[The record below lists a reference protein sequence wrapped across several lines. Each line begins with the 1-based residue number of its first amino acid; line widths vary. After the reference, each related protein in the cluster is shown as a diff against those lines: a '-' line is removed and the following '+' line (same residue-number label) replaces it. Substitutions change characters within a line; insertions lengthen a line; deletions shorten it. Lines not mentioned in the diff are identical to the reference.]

1 MSVNDDRPLLD
12 PSAAAVTPRQLW
24 RRFILFG
31 IAVVVVVTGLGLR
44 MFQLQVTDA
53 EHYQAIAV
61 ERRQRTV
68 SIPVTRG
75 LIFDRKGRQLVENV
89 PVFVVRVTPGDVPFS
104 TRDAVVERLAE
115 LLDLKSVDIYR
126 VLDRG
131 SGSSF
136 DPITLKT
143 DVPTRV
149 ARIIAEE
156 HLGLPGVS
164 VEVTARRRYPYGAL
178 VSHILGWTGR
188 VTQDE
193 YDRLAD
199 DGYTV
204 DDTIGKAGVE
214 LTFEPELR
222 GTYGVEEVQ
231 RDASGR
237 VVSVLRTL
245 TDPKAG
251 ASIQLTIDLQIQR
264 EAQKALQWGMRA
276 AHLQRGVF
284 LVMNPQNGEILA
296 MVSLPA
302 YDNNEFAKGISTAR
316 YRRLARDPHRP
327 LINMAISEQLPPGS
341 TYKLVT
347 GIGALQDRKITP
359 ATRLVTRRFIT
370 VAGTK
375 MYDWTLYPWGP
386 ITIFNGFAHS
396 SDTFF
401 YQVALRLG
409 IDRLAYWAH
418 EFGFGRKTGVDLP
431 GETVGTVP
439 TNSWKRQLFSQNIY
453 PGETAQAGIGQGYD
467 MVTPLQLIT
476 AYSALANG
484 GTLYRPQIV
493 RRLVDSRGRTVRTLK
508 PEVVRKLPVD
518 PGLLRVMRVAARNVL
533 VVRHTYNFVDV
544 PLVIA
549 GKSGTAEYGV
559 RDSQG
564 RLPFH
569 SWFVGFVPTDPAGR
583 PTTRTA
589 SRPYR
594 APTRSWRS
602 SRSRTTPGR
611 AATPRTEIAKYFLQ
625 LHYDVKRDYRNRELM
640 VKRQLLRPVGRW
652 ARSVSTPHA
661 SPGFRP
667 GR

>member
-1 MSVNDDRPLLD
+1 M
-12 PSAAAVTPRQLW
+12 TPRQLW

-31 IAVVVVVTGLGLR
+31 VAVVLVVSGLGVRL
-44 MFQLQVTDA
+44 FQLQVADA
-53 EHYQAIAV
+53 DRYSALAV
-61 ERRQRTV
+61 QSRRRTV
-68 SIPVTRG
+68 AIPVTRG
-75 LIFDRKGRQLVENV
+75 LIFDRRGRQLVENV
-89 PVFVVRVTPGDVPFS
+89 PVFVVRITPGEVPFS
-104 TRDAVVERLAE
+104 TRDGVVDRLAE
-115 LLDLKSVDIYR
+115 LLDMKRVEIYR
-126 VLDRG
+126 KLDGVAG
-131 SGSSF
+131 SNF

-143 DVPTRV
+143 DVSQKV

-164 VEVTARRRYPYGAL
+164 VDVTSRRRYPYGSL
-178 VSHILGWTGR
+178 VAHILGWTGR
-188 VTQDE
+188 VSAHELDA
-193 YDRLAD
+193 LAD
-199 DGYTV
+199 DGYLA

-214 LTFEPELR
+214 LTFERELR
-222 GTYGVEEVQ
+222 GTYGVDEVQ

-237 VVSVLRTL
+237 IVSVLRTL
-245 TDPKAG
+245 EEPKAG
-251 ASIQLTIDLQIQR
+251 ESIQLTIDLKVQR
-264 EAQKALQWGMRA
+264 EAQRALRWGMRA
-276 AHLQRGVF
+276 ARLQRGVF

-327 LINMAISEQLPPGS
+327 LVNLAISEQLPPGS

-359 ATRLVTRRFIT
+359 QTRLRTRRFIT

-375 MYDWTLYPWGP
+375 MFDWHLTGWGP
-386 ITIFNGFAHS
+386 INIYGGFAHS

-401 YQVALRLG
+401 YQVALKLG

-431 GETVGTVP
+431 NETVGTVP
-439 TNSWKRQLFSQNIY
+439 THAWKRQLFSQNIY

-476 AYSALANG
+476 AYAALANG

-493 RRLVDSRGRTVRTLK
+493 RRIVDSKGETIRAVK
-508 PEVVRKLPVD
+508 PEVVRRLPID
-518 PGLLRVMRVAARNVL
+518 SSLLKVMRVASRNVL

-559 RDSQG
+559 RDSKG

-569 SWFVGFVPTDPAGR
+569 SWFVGWVPKDPKRHAGDRNGFKSVAGTDSELAFL
-583 PTTRTA
+583 A
-589 SRPYR
+589 FAYD
-594 APTRSWRS
+594 
-602 SRSRTTPGR
+602 SRTRGN
-611 AATPRTEIAKYFLQ
+611 AATEIAKYFLQ
-625 LHYDVKRDYRNRELM
+625 LHYGVQKDYRNPELM
-640 VKRQLLRPVGRW
+640 VKDNFYGQ
-652 ARSVSTPHA
+652 
-661 SPGFRP
+661 
-667 GR
+667 

>member
-1 MSVNDDRPLLD
+1 MSVSDDRPLLD
-12 PSAAAVTPRQLW
+12 PSASTVTPRQLW

-31 IAVVVVVTGLGLR
+31 IAVVLVVTGLGLR
-44 MFQLQVTDA
+44 LFQLQVTDA
-53 EHYQAIAV
+53 DRYSALAAQG
-61 ERRQRTV
+61 RQRTV

-89 PVFVVRVTPGDVPFS
+89 PVFVVKITPGEVPYTS
-104 TRDAVVERLAE
+104 RDAVAERLGE
-115 LLDLKSVDIYR
+115 LLDMKPVDIFR
-126 VLDRG
+126 VLDGVTG
-131 SGSSF
+131 SAF
-136 DPITLKT
+136 DPITLKSGVSQ
-143 DVPTRV
+143 DV

-164 VEVTARRRYPYGAL
+164 VDVTSRRRYPYGSL
-178 VSHILGWTGR
+178 VAHVLGWTGR
-188 VTQDE
+188 VSADE
-193 YDRLAD
+193 YDRLSD
-199 DGYTV
+199 DGYLS

-214 LTFEPELR
+214 LTFESVLR
-222 GTYGVEEVQ
+222 GTYGVDEVE

-245 TDPKAG
+245 EEPQAG
-251 ASIQLTIDLQIQR
+251 ESIQLTIDLKIQR
-264 EAQKALQWGMRA
+264 EAQKALEWGMRA

-296 MVSLPA
+296 MVSLPS
-302 YDNNEFAKGISTAR
+302 YDNNEFAKGITAGR

-327 LINMAISEQLPPGS
+327 LVNLAISEQLPPGS

-359 ATRLVTRRFIT
+359 QTRLRTKRFIV

-375 MYDWTLYPWGP
+375 MFDWHLTGWGP
-386 ITIFNGFAHS
+386 INIYGGFAHS

-401 YQVALRLG
+401 YQVALKLG

-431 GETVGTVP
+431 NETVGTVP
-439 TNSWKRQLFSQNIY
+439 TNAWKRQLFSQSIY

-484 GTLYRPQIV
+484 GTVYRPQIV
-493 RRLVDSRGRTVRTLK
+493 RKIVDSKGNAIRTLK
-508 PEVVRKLPVD
+508 PEVVRKLPID
-518 PGLLRVMRVAARNVL
+518 SSLLKVMRVAARNVL

-559 RDSQG
+559 RDSKG

-569 SWFVGFVPTDPAGR
+569 SWFVGWVPKDPRKHEGDPNGFKSIAGTDSELAFL
-583 PTTRTA
+583 A
-589 SRPYR
+589 FAYD
-594 APTRSWRS
+594 
-602 SRSRTTPGR
+602 SRTRGN
-611 AATPRTEIAKYFLQ
+611 AATEIAKYFLQ
-625 LHYDVKRDYRNRELM
+625 LHYGIQKDYRNPELM
-640 VKRQLLRPVGRW
+640 VKDNFYGQ
-652 ARSVSTPHA
+652 
-661 SPGFRP
+661 
-667 GR
+667 

>member
-1 MSVNDDRPLLD
+1 MSVDDRPLLD
-12 PSAAAVTPRQLW
+12 PGAAAVTPRQLW

-31 IAVVVVVTGLGLR
+31 IAVVLVVTGLGVRL
-44 MFQLQVTDA
+44 FQLQVTDA
-53 EHYQAIAV
+53 GRYEALAV
-61 ERRQRTV
+61 QRRQRTV

-89 PVFVVRVTPGDVPFS
+89 PVFVVRITPGDVPF
-104 TRDAVVERLAE
+104 TLRDPMAKRLAE
-115 LLDLKSVDIYR
+115 LLDLKPVDIYR
-126 VLDRG
+126 VLDGVTG
-131 SGSSF
+131 SAF
-136 DPITLKT
+136 DPVTLKSGVSQ
-143 DVPTRV
+143 DV

-164 VEVTARRRYPYGAL
+164 VDVTSRRRYPYGSLIAH
-178 VSHILGWTGR
+178 VLGWTGR
-188 VTQDE
+188 VSADE
-193 YDRLAD
+193 YDRLSA
-199 DGYTV
+199 DGYLA

-214 LTFEPELR
+214 LSFERVLR
-222 GTYGVEEVQ
+222 GTYGVDEVQ

-245 TDPKAG
+245 QEPQAG
-251 ASIQLTIDLQIQR
+251 ESIQLTIDLKVQR
-264 EAQKALQWGMRA
+264 EAQKALEWGMRA

-302 YDNNEFAKGISTAR
+302 YDNNEFARGITAAR

-327 LINMAISEQLPPGS
+327 LVNLAISEQLPPGS

-359 ATRLVTRRFIT
+359 QTRLRTKHFIV

-375 MYDWTLYPWGP
+375 MFDWHLTGWGP
-386 ITIFNGFAHS
+386 INIYGGFAHS

-401 YQVALRLG
+401 YQVALKLG

-431 GETVGTVP
+431 NETVGTVP
-439 TNSWKRQLFSQNIY
+439 TNAWKRQLFSQNIY

-476 AYSALANG
+476 AYAALANG

-493 RRLVDSRGRTVRTLK
+493 RRIVDSKGRTIRTLK
-508 PEVVRKLPVD
+508 PEVVRKLPID
-518 PGLLRVMRVAARNVL
+518 ASLLKVMRVAARNVL

-544 PLVIA
+544 PLVIGA
-549 GKSGTAEYGV
+549 KSGTAEYGV
-559 RDSQG
+559 RDSKG

-569 SWFVGFVPTDPAGR
+569 SCIVGGCPRIPT
-583 PTTRTA
+583 
-589 SRPYR
+589 SRPGTPM
-594 APTRSWRS
+594 AS
-602 SRSRTTPGR
+602 SRSRAPTPSSRSSPSPMTRGPV
-611 AATPRTEIAKYFLQ
+611 ATPR
-625 LHYDVKRDYRNRELM
+625 
-640 VKRQLLRPVGRW
+640 P
-652 ARSVSTPHA
+652 RSRSTSSSFTTA
-661 SPGFRP
+661 SRGTTVTRS
-667 GR
+667 

>member
-1 MSVNDDRPLLD
+1 MSVSDDRPLLD
-12 PSAAAVTPRQLW
+12 PSASTVTPRQLW

-31 IAVVVVVTGLGLR
+31 IAVVLVVSGLGVRL
-44 MFQLQVTDA
+44 FQLQVTEADRYSA
-53 EHYQAIAV
+53 LAAQG
-61 ERRQRTV
+61 RQRTV

-89 PVFVVRVTPGDVPFS
+89 PVFVVRITPGEVPYTS
-104 TRDAVVERLAE
+104 RDAVAGRLGE
-115 LLDLKSVDIYR
+115 LLDMKPVDIFR
-126 VLDRG
+126 VLDGVTG
-131 SGSSF
+131 SAF
-136 DPITLKT
+136 EPITLKSGVSQ
-143 DVPTRV
+143 DV

-164 VEVTARRRYPYGAL
+164 VDVTSRRRYPYGSL
-178 VSHILGWTGR
+178 VAHVLGWTGR
-188 VTQDE
+188 VSADE
-193 YDRLAD
+193 YDRLSD
-199 DGYTV
+199 DGYLS

-214 LTFEPELR
+214 LTFEGVLR
-222 GTYGVEEVQ
+222 GTYGVDEVE

-245 TDPKAG
+245 EEPQAG
-251 ASIQLTIDLQIQR
+251 ESIQLTIDLKVQR
-264 EAQKALQWGMRA
+264 EAQKALEWGMRA

-296 MVSLPA
+296 MVSLPS
-302 YDNNEFAKGISTAR
+302 YDNNEFAKGITAAR

-327 LINMAISEQLPPGS
+327 LVNLAISEQLPPGS

-359 ATRLVTRRFIT
+359 QTRLRTKRFIV

-375 MYDWTLYPWGP
+375 MFDWHLTGWGP
-386 ITIFNGFAHS
+386 INIYGGFAHS

-401 YQVALRLG
+401 YQVALKLG

-431 GETVGTVP
+431 NETVGTVP
-439 TNSWKRQLFSQNIY
+439 TNAWKRQLFSQSIY

-476 AYSALANG
+476 AYAALANG
-484 GTLYRPQIV
+484 GTVYRPQIV
-493 RRLVDSRGRTVRTLK
+493 RKIVDSKDNTIRTLK
-508 PEVVRKLPVD
+508 PEVVRKLPID
-518 PGLLRVMRVAARNVL
+518 SSLLKVMRVAARNVL

-559 RDSQG
+559 RDSKG

-569 SWFVGFVPTDPAGR
+569 SWFVGWVPKDPRKHEGDPNGFKSVAGTDSELAFL
-583 PTTRTA
+583 A
-589 SRPYR
+589 FAYD
-594 APTRSWRS
+594 
-602 SRSRTTPGR
+602 SRTRGN
-611 AATPRTEIAKYFLQ
+611 AATEIAKYFLQ
-625 LHYDVKRDYRNRELM
+625 LHYGIQKDYRNPELM
-640 VKRQLLRPVGRW
+640 VKDNFYGQ
-652 ARSVSTPHA
+652 
-661 SPGFRP
+661 
-667 GR
+667 

>member
-1 MSVNDDRPLLD
+1 VSVSDDRPLLD
-12 PSAAAVTPRQLW
+12 PSASTVTPRQLW

-31 IAVVVVVTGLGLR
+31 IAVVLVVSGLGVRL
-44 MFQLQVTDA
+44 FQLQVTEADRYSA
-53 EHYQAIAV
+53 LAAQG
-61 ERRQRTV
+61 RQRTV

-89 PVFVVRVTPGDVPFS
+89 PVFVVRITPGEVPYTS
-104 TRDAVVERLAE
+104 RDAVAGRLGE
-115 LLDLKSVDIYR
+115 LLDMKPVDIFR
-126 VLDRG
+126 VLDGVTG
-131 SGSSF
+131 SAF
-136 DPITLKT
+136 EPITLKSGVSQ
-143 DVPTRV
+143 DV

-164 VEVTARRRYPYGAL
+164 VDVTSRRRYPYGSL
-178 VSHILGWTGR
+178 VAHVLGWTGR
-188 VTQDE
+188 VSADE
-193 YDRLAD
+193 YDRLSD
-199 DGYTV
+199 DGYLS

-214 LTFEPELR
+214 LTFEGVLR
-222 GTYGVEEVQ
+222 GTYGVDEVE

-245 TDPKAG
+245 EEPQAG
-251 ASIQLTIDLQIQR
+251 ESIQLTIDLKVQR
-264 EAQKALQWGMRA
+264 EAQKALEWGMRA

-296 MVSLPA
+296 MVSLPS
-302 YDNNEFAKGISTAR
+302 YDNNEFAKGITAAR

-327 LINMAISEQLPPGS
+327 LVNLAISEQLPPGS

-359 ATRLVTRRFIT
+359 QTRLRTKRFIV

-375 MYDWTLYPWGP
+375 MFDWHLTGWGP
-386 ITIFNGFAHS
+386 INIYGGFAHS

-401 YQVALRLG
+401 YQVALKLG

-431 GETVGTVP
+431 NETVGTVP
-439 TNSWKRQLFSQNIY
+439 TNAWKRQLFSQSIY

-476 AYSALANG
+476 AYAALANG
-484 GTLYRPQIV
+484 GTVYRPQIV
-493 RRLVDSRGRTVRTLK
+493 RKIVDSKDNTIRTLK
-508 PEVVRKLPVD
+508 PEVVRKLPID
-518 PGLLRVMRVAARNVL
+518 SSLLKVMRVAARNVL

-559 RDSQG
+559 RDSKG

-569 SWFVGFVPTDPAGR
+569 SWFVGWVPKDPRKHEGDPNGFKSVAGTDSELAFL
-583 PTTRTA
+583 A
-589 SRPYR
+589 FAYD
-594 APTRSWRS
+594 
-602 SRSRTTPGR
+602 SRTRGN
-611 AATPRTEIAKYFLQ
+611 AATEIAKYFLQ
-625 LHYDVKRDYRNRELM
+625 LHYGIQKDYRNPELM
-640 VKRQLLRPVGRW
+640 VKDNFYGQ
-652 ARSVSTPHA
+652 
-661 SPGFRP
+661 
-667 GR
+667 

>member
-1 MSVNDDRPLLD
+1 VSVNDDRPLLD
-12 PSAAAVTPRQLW
+12 PSASAVTPRQLW

-31 IAVVVVVTGLGLR
+31 VAVVMVVTGLGLR
-44 MFQLQVTDA
+44 LFQLQVTDA
-53 EHYQAIAV
+53 NRYEALAAQ
-61 ERRQRTV
+61 RRPRTV

-89 PVFVVRVTPGDVPFS
+89 PVFVVRITPGDVPF
-104 TRDAVVERLAE
+104 TLRDAVAERLAE
-115 LLDLKSVDIYR
+115 LLDMKPVDIYR
-126 VLDRG
+126 ILDGVTG
-131 SGSSF
+131 SAF
-136 DPITLKT
+136 DPITLKSGVSE
-143 DVPTRV
+143 DV

-164 VEVTARRRYPYGAL
+164 VDVTSRRRYPYGSL
-178 VSHILGWTGR
+178 VAHVLGWTGR
-188 VTQDE
+188 VSADE
-193 YDRLAD
+193 HDRLSD
-199 DGYTV
+199 DGYLAE
-204 DDTIGKAGVE
+204 DTIGKAGVE
-214 LTFEPELR
+214 LTFESVLR
-222 GTYGVEEVQ
+222 GNYGVDEVE

-245 TDPKAG
+245 QEPQAG
-251 ASIQLTIDLQIQR
+251 ESIQLTIDLKVQR
-264 EAQKALQWGMRA
+264 EAQKALEWGMRA

-302 YDNNEFAKGISTAR
+302 YDNNEFAKGISSAR
-316 YRRLARDPHRP
+316 YRKLARDSHRP
-327 LINMAISEQLPPGS
+327 LVNLAISEQLPPGS

-359 ATRLVTRRFIT
+359 QTRLRTKRFIV

-375 MYDWTLYPWGP
+375 MFDWHLTGWGP
-386 ITIFNGFAHS
+386 INIYGGFAHS

-401 YQVALRLG
+401 YQVALKLG

-431 GETVGTVP
+431 NETVGTVP
-439 TNSWKRQLFSQNIY
+439 TNAWKRQLFSQNIY

-467 MVTPLQLIT
+467 MVTPIQLIT

-493 RRLVDSRGRTVRTLK
+493 RKIVDSKDRTIRTIK
-508 PEVVRKLPVD
+508 PEVVRKLPID
-518 PGLLRVMRVAARNVL
+518 SSLLKVMRVAARNVL

-549 GKSGTAEYGV
+549 AKSGTAEYGV
-559 RDSQG
+559 RDSKG

-569 SWFVGFVPTDPAGR
+569 SWIVGWVPKDPHKQAGDPNGFKSIAGTDSELAFL
-583 PTTRTA
+583 A
-589 SRPYR
+589 FAYD
-594 APTRSWRS
+594 
-602 SRSRTTPGR
+602 SRTRGN
-611 AATPRTEIAKYFLQ
+611 AATEIAKYFLQ
-625 LHYDVKRDYRNRELM
+625 LHYGIQKDYRNPELM
-640 VKRQLLRPVGRW
+640 VKDNFYGQ
-652 ARSVSTPHA
+652 
-661 SPGFRP
+661 
-667 GR
+667 